1 MRTFVL
7 TGLILLHSTFCFA
20 LPTARWQRD
29 QLIGGTKSVDNIPY
43 ATLTDVINY
52 DGHICEVVNSSK
64 VHLLYRWNSASSAS
78 ENSPWIIEPNDQ
90 SGNGR
95 WELVEDD
102 MIFKEVPWSIVDS
115 DTAVATGNGVV
126 ALTIPAS
133 MNGMNLVDVVC
144 SVHTKGI
151 TGATDIQVRR
161 RRAGANVDV
170 LSVKVTIGDEFYA
183 SDETINTSNDDVNTG
198 DQYYL
203 DIDAIHSGTAPNGLG
218 CVLDFQVP

>member
-1 MRTFVL
+1 MRKLLISLFTCM
-7 TGLILLHSTFCFA
+7 LILGFSSTGNC
-20 LPTARWQRD
+20 LTKTWIRKSR
-29 QLIGGTKSVDNIPY
+29 IGGIDSVDNIPY
-43 ATLTDVINY
+43 AQLVDGYQCIVVTDLIVHEKY
-52 DGHICEVVNSSK
+52 RFESS
-64 VHLLYRWNSASSAS
+64 SSAA
-78 ENSPWIIEPNDQ
+78 ENSPWIIKPDDA
-90 SGNGR
+90 GAGDGR
-95 WELVEDD
+95 WELVELN
-102 MIFKEVPWSIVDS
+102 MVIKEVPWSIVDS
-115 DTAVATGNGVV
+115 DTAVATGDGV
-126 ALTIPAS
+126 ATLTIPAS

-170 LSVKVTIGDEFYA
+170 LSTKVTIGDEFYA
-183 SDETINTSNDDVNTG
+183 TDEVINTSNDDVNTG

>member
-1 MRTFVL
+1 MRKLL
-7 TGLILLHSTFCFA
+7 TTLITCLLILSFA
-20 LPTARWQRD
+20 LPVNAATKTWIRKSR
-29 QLIGGTKSVDNIPY
+29 IGGTDSVDNIPY
-43 ATLTDVINY
+43 AQLADGYQCIVVTDSIVHEKY
-52 DGHICEVVNSSK
+52 RFESS
-64 VHLLYRWNSASSAS
+64 SSAA
-78 ENSPWIIEPNDQ
+78 ENSPWIIKPDDA
-90 SGNGR
+90 GAGDGR
-95 WELVEDD
+95 WELVELN
-102 MIFKEVPWSIVDS
+102 MVIKEVPWSIVDS

-170 LSVKVTIGDEFYA
+170 LSVKVTIGDEFFA
-183 SDETINTSNDDVNTG
+183 TDEVVNTSNDDVNTG